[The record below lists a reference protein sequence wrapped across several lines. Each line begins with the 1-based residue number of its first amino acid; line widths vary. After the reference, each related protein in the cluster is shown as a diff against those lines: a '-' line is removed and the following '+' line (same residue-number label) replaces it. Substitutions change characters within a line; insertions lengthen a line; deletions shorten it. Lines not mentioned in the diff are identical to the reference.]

1 MKRVELVG
9 LAGVLNSR
17 GVKNTKKVL
26 NNYLYFLAEN
36 KVNVKEIVEKSGH
49 IDIKYSSKTGK
60 KEYTL
65 HINNTFLT
73 SNNTIVTVC

>member
-1 MKRVELVG
+1 MKRMELVS
-9 LAGVLNSR
+9 LAGVLNGR

-49 IDIKYSSKTGK
+49 IDIKYSTKTGK
-60 KEYTL
+60 KYYTL
-65 HINNTFLT
+65 HLDNTFLK
-73 SNNTIVTVC
+73 SNNTIVTVY

>member
-1 MKRVELVG
+1 MKRMELG
-9 LAGVLNSR
+9 SLAGVLNGR
-17 GVKNTKKVL
+17 GVKNTKKIL

-49 IDIKYSSKTGK
+49 IDIKYSSKTGT

>member
-1 MKRVELVG
+1 MKKVELVG
-9 LAGVLNSR
+9 LAGVLNAR

-36 KVNVKEIVEKSGH
+36 KINVKEIIEKSGH
-49 IDIKYSSKTGK
+49 IDIKYSTKTGK
-60 KEYTL
+60 KEYIL

>member
-1 MKRVELVG
+1 MKKVELVG
-9 LAGVLNSR
+9 LAGTLNSR
-17 GVKNTKKVL
+17 GIKNTKRVL

-36 KVNVKEIVEKSGH
+36 KINVKEIKENSGH
-49 IDIKYSSKTGK
+49 INIKYSTKTGK